1 MAHETVRGKWN
12 VPAKDQGLSRN
23 VCPSSLY
30 AVTSSVRSS
39 LTVVGICRIDDV
51 RGRAC
56 PHSDVEGALLLFGSR
71 HRRGVARMSF
81 FLSRTRFAM
90 SSTLTSLRRSWTTR
104 WSEPGSRGRPS
115 RMIAPWSRSSRTR
128 STRSISLVAFRSSPL
143 RRLVILYYSRNVKYN
158 LPLSKYQLP

>member
-1 MAHETVRGKWN
+1 VAHETVRGKWN

-104 WSEPGSRGRPS
+104 RSEPGSRGRPS
-115 RMIAPWSRSSRTR
+115 RMIAPR

-143 RRLVILYYSRNVKYN
+143 RRLVILYYSPNVKYN